1 MQAGRIRI
9 HFVHGRTDVPR
20 SHRNSASRVLVA
32 ALALILICGALL
44 ILPKRS
50 NERLTASITPIGR
63 QQTELPP
70 TEPADEPRAAIDPVQ
85 EEDGPNQIE
94 VPRPQTLPKNV
105 RVAMLQPTT
114 QISPPPVPVIDN
126 DFFDEFEAN
135 LVPSPDD
142 DEEEMPL
149 TDIDIAQ
156 SQAIPLPR
164 PDLEPEPEPES
175 KPDPESQPVAP
186 TPTVVRQVI
195 DTSGIESALADI
207 RTEMS
212 RITELRL
219 KQARAEHMDR
229 INRLER
235 QIDQLRTAQA
245 NPRPV
250 KVQVDLHRGGSVE
263 PDPDRLEVY
272 EPIEIRQQTN
282 ATHQPPKAEVPGE
295 LELPETPAPP
305 LNAEAPMTVADPVIE
320 QRHRIE
326 YPPADM
332 ENVEKTT
339 KAPESVPATAPRY
352 QFITP
357 QNAGPILEPLA
368 IPGSQPYRSPQ
379 CTRSSPRVSLLSRL
393 RSRRPTPCR
402 HCGRVH

>member
-20 SHRNSASRVLVA
+20 SHRNSASRVLVT

-50 NERLTASITPIGR
+50 NETLTASIAPIGR
-63 QQTELPP
+63 QQTEVPP
-70 TEPADEPRAAIDPVQ
+70 PEPAAEPVATVDPVQ
-85 EEDGPNQIE
+85 EVEGPNQIE
-94 VPRPQTLPKNV
+94 VPRTHTLPKNV

-114 QISPPPVPVIDN
+114 QISSPPVIDG

-142 DEEEMPL
+142 DEEEMPV

-164 PDLEPEPEPES
+164 PDVEPEPEPES
-175 KPDPESQPVAP
+175 KPVLESKPTAP

-250 KVQVDLHRGGSVE
+250 KVQVDLHRDSDE

-272 EPIEIRQQTN
+272 EPIEIRQRTK
-282 ATHQPPKAEVPGE
+282 ATHQPPKAEAPGG
-295 LELPETPAPP
+295 L
-305 LNAEAPMTVADPVIE
+305 ADPVIE
-320 QRHRIE
+320 ERGRIE
-326 YPPADM
+326 YPPVDM

-339 KAPESVPATAPRY
+339 KLTESTSATAPRY

-357 QNAGPILEPLA
+357 QNAGPRLQPLA
-368 IPGSQPYRSPQ
+368 IPGSQPYSCPQ
-379 CTRSSPRVSLLSRL
+379 CTRTSPRLSLLSRL